1 MRKNFGKKTWLYPMP
16 VLIVTTYNEDGTP
29 NAMNAAWG
37 GVYDTEQIML
47 CLSLDHRTTGNI
59 RARGA
64 FTVSIAD
71 AAHAEACDYV
81 GMVSGR
87 KVPDKLARAGLH
99 TERAETVDAPVI
111 RELPLALECRLVR
124 FNEDGICIGDIVNV
138 SVDESVLGAD
148 GVPDTDRLD
157 AIVFDGIRNLYRH
170 VGKAAAP
177 AFEVGKKLI

>member
-1 MRKNFGKKTWLYPMP
+1 
-16 VLIVTTYNEDGTP
+16 
-29 NAMNAAWG
+29 
-37 GVYDTEQIML
+37 
-47 CLSLDHRTTGNI
+47 
-59 RARGA
+59 
-64 FTVSIAD
+64 
-71 AAHAEACDYV
+71 
-81 GMVSGR
+81 MVSGR

-170 VGKAAAP
+170 VGKEAAP
-177 AFEVGKKLI
+177 AFEIGKKLI

>member
-1 MRKNFGKKTWLYPMP
+1 M
-16 VLIVTTYNEDGTP
+16 
-29 NAMNAAWG
+29 
-37 GVYDTEQIML
+37 
-47 CLSLDHRTTGNI
+47 
-59 RARGA
+59 
-64 FTVSIAD
+64 
-71 AAHAEACDYV
+71 
-81 GMVSGR
+81 
-87 KVPDKLARAGLH
+87 H